1 MKAILLACALASFSA
16 PAFAQDACAAAG
28 ESATEE
34 FAFAINAANGA
45 LSAKDY
51 GRALSIAA
59 AARPE
64 AMSQRQRVA
73 VSQLEIAAVVG
84 MNDRETAT
92 RLMKA
97 TLADRCLPDGVRTNY
112 VAMLTKWGVL
122 AN

>member
-28 ESATEE
+28 ENATEA

-51 GRALSIAA
+51 GRALSLAA
-59 AARPE
+59 EARPE
-64 AMSQRQRVA
+64 AISQRQRVA
-73 VSQLEIAAVVG
+73 VSQLEIAAVIG
-84 MNDRETAT
+84 MEDRETAA
-92 RLMKA
+92 RLMKGA
-97 TLADRCLPDGVRTNY
+97 MPDPCLPEPVRANWR
-112 VAMLTKWGVL
+112 AMLTKWGVP